1 MTTLKRNF
9 EFQRAYSRGKSALTS
24 YFVIY
29 VVKTRKRQN
38 QVGFTVSKKVGN
50 AVTRNRVRRRLKEAF
65 RMITLNSCCYDIV
78 IVARTRALTVD
89 FQTLQK
95 ALERELGKLIR

>member
-1 MTTLKRNF
+1 MTTLKQNY
-9 EFQRAYSRGKSALTS
+9 EFQRAYARGQSRVTR

-29 VVKTRKRQN
+29 AFRNRKHEN

-50 AVTRNRVRRRLKEAF
+50 AVVRNRIRRRLKAAF
-65 RMITLNSCCYDIV
+65 QSIELSACCYDIV

-89 FQTLQK
+89 YQTLQTS
-95 ALERELGKLIR
+95 LESELGKLIR